1 MGRVLIV
8 QNRKYVGIRRTRGGE
23 DEDENV
29 KKMKTTLRE
38 MGFTDACIKVHENQS
53 KSEMIR
59 LLEDGKYMYIYILIY
74 G

>member
-8 QNRKYVGIRRTRGGE
+8 QNQKYVGIRYTRGDKEE
-23 DEDENV
+23 DNKVEE
-29 KKMKTTLRE
+29 MKTTLGK
-38 MGFTDACIKVHENQS
+38 MGFTDACIEVHEN
-53 KSEMIR
+53 KTKAEMIR